1 MLSLW
6 ILVTFS
12 ITDFFY
18 YFNSFRFWEFPS
30 VLRSAIDNKQIN
42 FNCFFKILR
51 SRSRMSLKFVTL
63 QLHINYTL
71 ITFCSNLSNEI
82 TKVNR
87 IDLRRRFNKL
97 SQDTPSLTIV
107 TPDSFCD
114 TENWPLYPPQ
124 PRGCLVIS

>member
-1 MLSLW
+1 MNSLN
-6 ILVTFS
+6 LFHHR
-12 ITDFFY
+12 FFY
-18 YFNSFRFWEFPS
+18 YFNSFRFWEFHS
-30 VLRSAIDNKQIN
+30 VLRSAIDNDNKQIN

-51 SRSRMSLKFVTL
+51 SRSRMSLKFVTV

-87 IDLRRRFNKL
+87 IDLRRKFNKL

-114 TENWPLYPPQ
+114 TENWPVYTPQ